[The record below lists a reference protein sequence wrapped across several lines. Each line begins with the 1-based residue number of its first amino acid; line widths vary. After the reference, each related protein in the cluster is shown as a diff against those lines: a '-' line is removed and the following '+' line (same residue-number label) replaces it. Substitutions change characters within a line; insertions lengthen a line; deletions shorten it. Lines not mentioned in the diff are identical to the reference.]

1 MERIKLEELYKNRG
15 YRATFSAAYNTF
27 NENYKQIFRHTWL
40 CMTLMAL
47 LIPVVFVAAFAQAG
61 DEVNPLVAGG
71 YFLICC
77 LLLVVEMFYYG
88 RVAMLFNEKT
98 YGWNIGR
105 VVKLWL
111 WTQLLTIIVM
121 LVVVGFVALAAMGIM
136 PSDESVAHSVSPMA
150 AEATKDMASF
160 KVMLLTFLFI
170 FVVFLLLL
178 PYTYVSMKYIAE
190 PQTHMWKLFFK
201 NFKVGMRHWGYI
213 FLTLFVMYII
223 LMAVLFIIALPLLIL
238 FVAFTSYTIGTPHG
252 DEAAMPGYFPW
263 LLYIVGAVT
272 MFASMFISIIMF
284 YVLYYIYG
292 SIEAREKERESLG
305 NVAEETALTNQ

>member
-15 YRATFSAAYNTF
+15 YRATISAAYNTF
-27 NENYKQIFRHTWL
+27 IENYKQIFRHTWL
-40 CMTLMAL
+40 CMALMAL
-47 LIPVVFVAAFAQAG
+47 LIPVVFVVAFAQVGG
-61 DEVNPLVAGG
+61 DFNPLVVGG
-71 YFLICC
+71 YFLVSC

-88 RVAMLFNEKT
+88 RVAMLFNEKA

-111 WTQLLTIIVM
+111 WTMLLFSVIM
-121 LVVVGFVALAAMGIM
+121 LVVGGFVALAAIGII
-136 PSDESVAHSVSPMA
+136 PADQSAAQSVSPMA
-150 AEATKDMASF
+150 AEAANDMAYF
-160 KVMLLTFLFI
+160 KIMLLTYLLI
-170 FVVFLLLL
+170 FVVILLLL

-223 LMAVLFIIALPLLIL
+223 LMAVSFIIALPLLIL
-238 FVAFTSYTIGTPHG
+238 FVVFILFIIGTPYG

-272 MFASMFISIIMF
+272 VFASMFISIIMF

-292 SIEAREKERESLG
+292 SIEAREKERKSLG
-305 NVAEETALTNQ
+305 TVAEETSLTNQ